1 MLRCGTLAGVRL
13 AFYQPRGFSRCSSAV
28 GQIWVMSTEQNPRMR
43 FRRFETFIT
52 IVLIGLAILMPVL
65 MWGRLL

>member
-1 MLRCGTLAGVRL
+1 
-13 AFYQPRGFSRCSSAV
+13 
-28 GQIWVMSTEQNPRMR
+28 MSTEQNPQMR